1 MYVADDYS
9 AQNYTIML
17 QSHFYDDAKQF
28 IMQYGDV
35 KMKFEIEFTFN
46 CETVQRQRNSAAIFC
61 LLYMAVGFLIAWS
74 QLRTNLSLDE
84 PGSDADIMNKFMIN
98 MFLGLIILQTVLQ
111 LVDFLLYKNCP
122 WTLDTEKS
130 SNFMESIKLFLQTVI
145 QSYVV
150 LMTLLVVIG
159 FSVLYNRLTEIS
171 FKVTFALTIGKFFM
185 IQFNAALANFT
196 YLTFFLMAVTLV
208 FQLSITTMVVTYSY
222 LNMTTISSTI

>member
-1 MYVADDYS
+1 
-9 AQNYTIML
+9 
-17 QSHFYDDAKQF
+17 
-28 IMQYGDV
+28 
-35 KMKFEIEFTFN
+35 
-46 CETVQRQRNSAAIFC
+46 
-61 LLYMAVGFLIAWS
+61 MAVGFLIAWS